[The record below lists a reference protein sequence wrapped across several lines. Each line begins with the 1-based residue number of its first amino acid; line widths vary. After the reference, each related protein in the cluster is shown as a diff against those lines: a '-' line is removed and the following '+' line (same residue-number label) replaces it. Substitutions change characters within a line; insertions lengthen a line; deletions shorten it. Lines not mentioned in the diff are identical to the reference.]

1 MLIYKEQVH
10 WFLEKDLEEGSR
22 PGRGG
27 GGEGGRAGAE
37 QTPRAAQEAVAGAG
51 VAGQAQQAEEAAGP
65 GRALTQVAGK
75 AARVS
80 QGPRPELA
88 GKMRAEL
95 R

>member
-65 GRALTQVAGK
+65 GAHSHRWRARLRGF
-75 AARVS
+75 
-80 QGPRPELA
+80 PRGLDQNWQEKCA
-88 GKMRAEL
+88 QS
-95 R
+95 